1 LSARGNP
8 ISGNPLAFAVQTE
21 GERSGGDFVHFLI
34 PGALLLVVLAT
45 VLAFLGYA
53 LWPRPPITASSTQHR
68 TATPRLSA

>member
-1 LSARGNP
+1 
-8 ISGNPLAFAVQTE
+8 
-21 GERSGGDFVHFLI
+21 VHFLI